1 MASPLYGTDV
11 AESDP
16 LEDPVTPPTADQ
28 PTEDANKDASQ
39 RHLEPEPPP
48 LGARHT
54 NMLLQAQ
61 KASLFRKADISVKQ
75 NSSIYLPHLRT
86 EKLVCETYVCC
97 EFYAS

>member
-1 MASPLYGTDV
+1 MASPLYGKDV
-11 AESDP
+11 AEESDP

-54 NMLLQAQ
+54 NNA
-61 KASLFRKADISVKQ
+61 ASSAKGVPIPKS
-75 NSSIYLPHLRT
+75 
-86 EKLVCETYVCC
+86 
-97 EFYAS
+97 